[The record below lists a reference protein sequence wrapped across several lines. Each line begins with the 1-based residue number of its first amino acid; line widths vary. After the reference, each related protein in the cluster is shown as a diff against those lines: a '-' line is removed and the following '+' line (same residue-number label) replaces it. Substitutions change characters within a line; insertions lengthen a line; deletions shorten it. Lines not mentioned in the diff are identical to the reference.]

1 MAARKINKGK
11 NSGTDSGKTV
21 DDSSERSAFTPTAI
35 SQFLHE
41 VFAEFKKIVWPAKKI
56 TAGLT
61 CVVLVLVMFL
71 SFFLGSVDLLLGKV
85 VTFILNFGTI

>member
-1 MAARKINKGK
+1 MHARSLSKIQLEGEALLMAARKINKGK

-21 DDSSERSAFTPTAI
+21 DDSSERSAFTPTAM

-61 CVVLVLVMFL
+61 CFVLVLVM
-71 SFFLGSVDLLLGKV
+71 
-85 VTFILNFGTI
+85 